1 MGTAED
7 LHAEFERLK
16 AEKAAKDREFAALCV
31 KEAAQDRKIAELC
44 AEEAALRAEGA
55 ALRAQLREAWRA
67 HLNRSVA
74 GAMAEA
80 AAYRRSLATG
90 RCVP

>member
-7 LHAEFERLK
+7 LDAEFERLK
-16 AEKAAKDREFAALCV
+16 AEEAAK
-31 KEAAQDRKIAELC
+31 DRKIAELC
-44 AEEAALRAEGA
+44 AEEAALRAEEA
-55 ALRAQLREAWRA
+55 ALRAELREAWRA